1 MGLAGTPATTA
12 ITASLPPAKQGV
24 ASAVND
30 LSREFGS
37 ALGIAVLG
45 SLLTSSYRSSLA
57 PALAGLPSQV
67 ADGARS
73 SVAFVTSDAVDRLGP
88 AGRQL
93 AAAGRQAYV
102 DGVSAAVLTSA
113 VVLVAAAI
121 AVYLRAPKTAEEHA
135 SAPVVDQPA
144 APEPADRS

>member
-1 MGLAGTPATTA
+1 
-12 ITASLPPAKQGV
+12 
-24 ASAVND
+24 
-30 LSREFGS
+30 
-37 ALGIAVLG
+37 VLG
-45 SLLTSSYRSSLA
+45 GLLTTSYRSSLA

-88 AGRQL
+88 LGQQL

-102 DGVSAAVLTSA
+102 DGVSAAVLTA
-113 VVLVAAAI
+113 AAVLVAAAV
-121 AVYLRAPKTAEEHA
+121 AVYFRAPKTAEEHA
-135 SAPVVDQPA
+135 PAPVEDQPA